1 MSAITNT
8 KYMLTT
14 KLARFATMCVGCA
27 IVVTN
32 IDPSFAQSTDR
43 QSSRSDNPKSF
54 AQWCQEKASVS
65 PSRRLTID
73 VLLKEA
79 GTNDCNIAE
88 RKLKSIRNLYL
99 ASKKISDLDPLASL
113 TNLETLQLHNNQIV
127 DINPLAGL
135 TNLKILYLSI
145 NKIVKIDPLASL
157 TNLKDLALY
166 NNQIIDI
173 KSLAGLTDLNTLV
186 LMNNKIVDIKPLASL
201 TNLETIDIQGN
212 KVFDLKP
219 LTGLSK
225 LKHVSGSI
233 PLFD

>member
-1 MSAITNT
+1 MSAITNM
-8 KYMLTT
+8 KSMFTT

-135 TNLKILYLSI
+135 TNLKVLSLGS
-145 NKIVKIDPLASL
+145 NKIVDIKPLSGL
-157 TNLKDLALY
+157 TNSNSISLG
-166 NNQIIDI
+166 NNKIIDLQAL
-173 KSLAGLTDLNTLV
+173 SGLINLKTIYLN
-186 LMNNKIVDIKPLASL
+186 NNKIVDIKPLASL